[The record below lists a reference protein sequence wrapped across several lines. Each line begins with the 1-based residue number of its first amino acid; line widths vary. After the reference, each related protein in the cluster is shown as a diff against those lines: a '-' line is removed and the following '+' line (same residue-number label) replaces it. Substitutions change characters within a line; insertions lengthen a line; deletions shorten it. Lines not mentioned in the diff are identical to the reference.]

1 MTSLSRRSQAHVSVT
16 FGLTAVPA
24 GLSAQ
29 MQIVRILRRGTA
41 NAAHGAVLARFR
53 PQYRAGERGKED
65 GRATPARS
73 GRFIARGRSRVR
85 RERDHD
91 EVQAEAGSVARR
103 SPTPRTRRAPHRR
116 RLRAWPNG
124 RAVLRILA
132 RLAATRAHNHRAVC
146 EVREVVGAAG
156 SNQPTPHFPLL
167 VRYRPAEGTASG
179 GIGCNVRHHD
189 RDRAAARSKR
199 FVSSCELSC
208 GRSQLLRDGRRRRFS
223 SSSSFASSSPSLS
236 RSVTSSERARTRRGA
251 TSRAGRGRPRPRP

>member
-1 MTSLSRRSQAHVSVT
+1 MQ
-16 FGLTAVPA
+16 
-24 GLSAQ
+24 SA
-29 MQIVRILRRGTA
+29 A
-41 NAAHGAVLARFR
+41 LARFR
-53 PQYRAGERGKED
+53 PQHRAGGCGKED
-65 GRATPARS
+65 DRAVSTRS
-73 GRFIARGRSRVR
+73 GRLIARGRSRVR
-85 RERDHD
+85 RERDHV
-91 EVQAEAGSVARR
+91 EVQAEAGSVARP
-103 SPTPRTRRAPHRR
+103 SPTPRTRRARYR
-116 RLRAWPNG
+116 GVLRAWPNG
-124 RAVLRILA
+124 RAVPRILA
-132 RLAATRAHNHRAVC
+132 RLAAMRAHSYHAVC

-179 GIGCNVRHHD
+179 GVGCNVRRHD